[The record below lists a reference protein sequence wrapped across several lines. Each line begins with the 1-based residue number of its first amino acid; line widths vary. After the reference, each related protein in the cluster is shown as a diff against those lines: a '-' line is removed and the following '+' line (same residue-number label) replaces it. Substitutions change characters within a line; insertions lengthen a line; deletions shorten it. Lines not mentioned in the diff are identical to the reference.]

1 MKLSKAQKAAYI
13 KSPYHCPYCN
23 SAQIEVGN
31 LEVSVKNHK
40 KIFQHVVCL
49 KCNETWKD
57 VFVLAKVK

>member
-13 KSPYHCPYCN
+13 ESPLHCPYCN
-23 SAQIEVGN
+23 STQIEAGD
-31 LEVSVKNHK
+31 LEVNEKNPREV
-40 KIFQHVVCL
+40 FQHVECL